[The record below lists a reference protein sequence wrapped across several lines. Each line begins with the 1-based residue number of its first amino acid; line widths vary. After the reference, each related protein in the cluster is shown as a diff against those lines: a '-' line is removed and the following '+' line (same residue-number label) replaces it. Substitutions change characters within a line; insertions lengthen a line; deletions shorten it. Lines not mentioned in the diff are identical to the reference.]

1 MGQYIGKEYIL
12 ALRWFEM
19 DTDSD
24 RQEVDADPDP
34 NRQALDADT
43 DPYRQPV
50 DAYPDPQHCIYHIHQ
65 VNLDVFWHYFR
76 ECDVR
81 HETEL
86 SLFKLTDYL
95 AYKGG
100 SGTEATQW

>member
-1 MGQYIGKEYIL
+1 MHSFYLSFDLSLKRKCLFLCHGN
-12 ALRWFEM
+12 ASPHFR
-19 DTDSD
+19 
-24 RQEVDADPDP
+24 V
-34 NRQALDADT
+34 
-43 DPYRQPV
+43 
-50 DAYPDPQHCIYHIHQ
+50 HCSTRRITHET
-65 VNLDVFWHYFR
+65 NLDIFSHYFR

>member
-1 MGQYIGKEYIL
+1 MLHHISVFTVQ
-12 ALRWFEM
+12 
-19 DTDSD
+19 
-24 RQEVDADPDP
+24 QEGSLTK
-34 NRQALDADT
+34 QIWM
-43 DPYRQPV
+43 Y
-50 DAYPDPQHCIYHIHQ
+50 
-65 VNLDVFWHYFR
+65 FWHYFR

>member
-1 MGQYIGKEYIL
+1 MYFGII
-12 ALRWFEM
+12 
-19 DTDSD
+19 
-24 RQEVDADPDP
+24 
-34 NRQALDADT
+34 
-43 DPYRQPV
+43 
-50 DAYPDPQHCIYHIHQ
+50 
-65 VNLDVFWHYFR
+65 FR